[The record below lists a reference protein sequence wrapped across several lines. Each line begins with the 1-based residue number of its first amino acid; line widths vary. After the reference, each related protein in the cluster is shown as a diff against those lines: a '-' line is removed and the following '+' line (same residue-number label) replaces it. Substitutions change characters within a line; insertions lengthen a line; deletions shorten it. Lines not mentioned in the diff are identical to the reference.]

1 MDKKQLVTLMRIIVC
16 LKPVPDPRYWNRL
29 GLDPETKTLI
39 RDGIPNIINP
49 LDKKALEAALQLRE
63 REGGEVIT
71 LSMAPPNTAPVLRE
85 ALSMGGDWSILLSDL
100 AFAGS
105 DALATSYIL
114 SAAIKRL
121 APYHLILCGDQTIDG
136 ATSMVSSQ
144 IAEFLDIPNLTHVS
158 AIETQEAAVFRVRSQ
173 IEHGYICAELK
184 PPMVLSVV
192 KEINEPRY
200 ITLMNILQGEKK
212 EIQIWSSK
220 DLSLIEPWIGLKGS
234 PSRMADLLISTM
246 RRKGEILQGEPSEMA
261 KVLAD
266 RLHRWGYC

>member
-1 MDKKQLVTLMRIIVC
+1 MRIIVC

-29 GLDPETKTLI
+29 GLDPETKTLL
-39 RDGIPNIINP
+39 RGGIPNAINP

-63 REGGEVIT
+63 KEGGEVIT
-71 LSMAPPNTAPVLRE
+71 LSMAPPNTIPVIRE

-105 DALATSYIL
+105 DGLATSYIL
-114 SAAIKRL
+114 STAIRRL
-121 APYHLILCGDQTIDG
+121 APYDLILCGDQSIDG

-144 IAEFLDIPNLTHVS
+144 IAEFLDIPNVMHVS
-158 AIETQEAAVFRVRSQ
+158 AVETQKAGGFRVRSQ
-173 IEHGYICAELK
+173 IEHGYFWAEIRS
-184 PPMVLSVV
+184 PMVLSVV

-212 EIQIWSSK
+212 EIQVWSSK
-220 DLSLIEPWIGLKGS
+220 DLSLIEPWVGLKGS
-234 PSRMADLLISTM
+234 PSRMAELLISTM
-246 RRKGEILQGEPSEMA
+246 RREGEILQGDPSEIA
-261 KVLAD
+261 KALAD